1 MPLPAI
7 IFATGDTAMKS
18 WILIVLSTLLCFSA
32 LSIASDEAPPE
43 KPLLTKPFMKLGRG
57 VVNMISAPFEV
68 PNQMYILSDHADE
81 NSRYGVETAAG
92 AIEGLFTG
100 SGIALWRFVVGAY
113 DFLTFPLPV
122 YEAGL
127 IDPPYITVSYEAYYE
142 RPEAEVTVEDDELS
156 PVLADVS
163 DNTPPADTEGK
174 DTATSSSSG
183 AEDAA
188 PAPDAAVQ

>member
-18 WILIVLSTLLCFSA
+18 WRPVILATLTCFIVPLFASA
-32 LSIASDEAPPE
+32 EEPPE
-43 KPLLTKPFMKLGRG
+43 KPWLTKPFTKLGRG
-57 VVNMISAPFEV
+57 VVNMISAPLEV
-68 PNQMYILSDHADE
+68 PNQMYILSDHADK

-92 AIEGLFTG
+92 AIEGLCTG
-100 SGIALWRFVVGAY
+100 TGIALWRFMVGAY
-113 DFLTFPLPV
+113 DVLTFPIPV

>member
-32 LSIASDEAPPE
+32 LSIASDEAPSE

-142 RPEAEVTVEDDELS
+142 RPESAVMIEDDDLS
-156 PVLADVS
+156 PVLS
-163 DNTPPADTEGK
+163 DETDGTSPSGTGEK
-174 DTATSSSSG
+174 DTTTPSSSG

-188 PAPDAAVQ
+188 PAPDAEVK